1 MKKVAEKY
9 INGVLALALLMYYLI
24 MSWIL
29 HRTGYEHSEN
39 LFIAEKIKIIF
50 ESDENTLLTLG
61 TTFPS
66 LVFLSSLVFTP
77 FGYLFAPILASIA
90 ITTAL
95 FYTIINDFKTSSKI
109 SPIVYVPV
117 ITLLFFL
124 HPGLIYAAISGRGV
138 AATLLC
144 FYFVFRSLFR
154 YYQTQTTFYLSMASI
169 YLTCLIFCDYNF
181 LWLLLAFFP
190 FIVLVSLEGLKIN
203 KDQPPILQ
211 YFESVNNLSQRRKL
225 ANRTIAIYI
234 IVFLLPFGALFLFR
248 VLNQTHAGNATY
260 FLTSQYANWHVIGNV
275 PIGEIVST
283 GKANNVGKQSQLLFQ
298 VYVLLLNPILIL
310 AFFYYKGKL
319 YELLTL
325 LAPFILMA
333 ILVINL
339 QYYFTIEYYLIFL
352 ILGLL
357 GLSFYCG
364 KRFNKKITWFL
375 IFGVALLNV
384 FTGIYYFKQTDDKEE
399 KEFYTAIRNYN
410 NWLGTKTINEDFE
423 VAAYISSI
431 AKPTSKVIIDDASAF
446 KVIAHLRNLEGVI
459 MPLNKNFITL
469 IENPLAGVRYMLIA
483 KNSNNLKTFTV
494 LNTYNLRQMLTK
506 QQFTPELMFETEH
519 WVIYRIFK
527 YDVTLQ
533 KEALKDARLTQPYK

>member
-1 MKKVAEKY
+1 MKQVAEKY
-9 INGVLALALLMYYLI
+9 INGFLALALLVYYLI

-39 LFIAEKIKIIF
+39 LFVAEKLKILF

-66 LVFLSSLVFTP
+66 LIFLSSLVFTP

-95 FYTIINDFKTSSKI
+95 FYTIVCDFKETSKL

-117 ITLLFFL
+117 VTLLFVL
-124 HPGLIYAAISGRGV
+124 HPGLIYTAISGRGV
-138 AATLLC
+138 AAILLC

-169 YLTCLIFCDYNF
+169 YLSCLIFCDYNF

-190 FIVLVSLEGLKIN
+190 FIFLVSLEGLKIN

-211 YFESVNNLSQRRKL
+211 YFQSVNNRSQRRKL
-225 ANRTIAIYI
+225 ANRTVAIYI

-248 VLNQTHAGNATY
+248 ILNQTHAGNPTY

-275 PIGEIVST
+275 PIGEIVNA
-283 GKANNVGKQSQLLFQ
+283 GNAKNVGMQSQLLFQ
-298 VYVLLLNPILIL
+298 VYVLLLNPLLIL
-310 AFFYYKGKL
+310 AFFYYKGKM
-319 YELLTL
+319 YELFTL
-325 LAPFILMA
+325 LAPFILMS

-357 GLSFYCG
+357 GLTFYGG
-364 KRFNKKITWFL
+364 KKFNPKITWFL
-375 IFGVALLNV
+375 VFSVALLNV
-384 FTGIYYFKQTDDKEE
+384 FTGIYYFKRTDDAEE
-399 KEFYTAIRNYN
+399 KEFYSSIKNYK
-410 NWLGTKTINEDFE
+410 NWLGTKSINEEFE
-423 VAAYISSI
+423 IAAYISSI
-431 AKPTSKVIIDDASAF
+431 ADKDNKVLIDDASAF
-446 KVIAHLRNLEGVI
+446 KVIAHMKTLEGTV
-459 MPLNKNFITL
+459 MPLNKNFVTL
-469 IENPLAGVRYMLIA
+469 IENPIVGIRYLVIA
-483 KNSNNLKTFTV
+483 KNNNPLQTFTV
-494 LNTYNLRQMLTK
+494 LNTYNLKQMLLK
-506 QQFTPELMFETEH
+506 EQFTSLIMFETEH
-519 WVIYRIFK
+519 WAVYRIGE
-527 YDVTLQ
+527 YDATRQ
-533 KEALKDARLTQPYK
+533 IDALKDERLRHQ

>member
-1 MKKVAEKY
+1 MKTIAEKY

-39 LFIAEKIKIIF
+39 LFIAEKIKVLF

-95 FYTIINDFKTSSKI
+95 FYMIVNDFKNTSKI
-109 SPIVYVPV
+109 SAIVYVPV

-138 AATLLC
+138 AAILLF
-144 FYFVFRSLFR
+144 FYLVFRSLFR
-154 YYQTQTTFYLSMASI
+154 YYQTQTTFYLSMTSI
-169 YLTCLIFCDYNF
+169 YLACLIFCDYNF
-181 LWLLLAFFP
+181 LWLLFAFFP

-203 KDQPPILQ
+203 KEQPAILQ
-211 YFESVNNLSQRRKL
+211 YFQSVNNLSQRRKL
-225 ANRTIAIYI
+225 ANRTVAIYI
-234 IVFLLPFGALFLFR
+234 IVFLLPFGALFLFQ
-248 VLNQTHAGNATY
+248 VLNQTHAGNSTY

-283 GKANNVGKQSQLLFQ
+283 GTSKNVGKQSQLLFQ
-298 VYVLLLNPILIL
+298 AYVLLLNPLLIL
-310 AFFYYKGKL
+310 AFFYYRGKL

-325 LAPFILMA
+325 LAPFILIS
-333 ILVINL
+333 ILIINL

-357 GLSFYCG
+357 GLSIYGG
-364 KRFNKKITWFL
+364 KKFSKKVTWFL
-375 IFGVALLNV
+375 VFTVALLNV
-384 FTGIYYFKQTDDKEE
+384 FTGIYYFKQTDDAEE
-399 KEFYTAIRNYN
+399 KQFYTAVKDYK
-410 NWLGTKTINEDFE
+410 NWLGTKSINEEFE
-423 VAAYISSI
+423 IAAYISSI
-431 AKPTSKVIIDDASAF
+431 ATPTNKVLIDDASAF
-446 KVIAHLRNLEGVI
+446 KVIAHLKNLDGII
-459 MPLNKNFITL
+459 MPLNKNFVTL
-469 IENPLAGVRYMLIA
+469 IENPIAGARFMLIA
-483 KNSNNLKTFTV
+483 KNNNTLKTFTV
-494 LNTYNLRQMLTK
+494 LNTYNFKQMLLK
-506 QQFTPELMFETEH
+506 EQFSPEIMFETEH
-519 WVIYRIFK
+519 WVVYRIFK
-527 YDVTLQ
+527 YNEMLQ
-533 KEALKDARLTQPYK
+533 KDAMDDERLKQRK